1 LWNKSLCKDKTTLI
15 KKVTGEPSPVTTLS
29 PHREVEELFLDHF
42 EYYAPATAAEAFA
55 LAGRLGEGGKV
66 LAGGTDLLL
75 MMKDKIIKPRYL
87 VDINGVKELQGINYE
102 AGKGAVIGAAVKI
115 SAIEHSPIIRGKYF
129 ALWQAAGELG
139 SVQVRSMA
147 TIGGNS
153 CHASPAA
160 ETPTPLAALGATV
173 VIAGTA
179 GKREL
184 PVEEF
189 ILGNRQTALKEGE
202 LLTCFILPEPPSRSA
217 SRYAYIGLR
226 DAMEIDAVN
235 MAVNLVLE
243 EDGMTVKNLKL
254 VMGSVAPRPLI
265 SAAVPK
271 LLTGRKF
278 EPMLLE
284 QAGAAAAGEAKP
296 ISDIRASAEY
306 RREMVAVLAC
316 RLLQQAFDAALEV

>member
-1 LWNKSLCKDKTTLI
+1 
-15 KKVTGEPSPVTTLS
+15 
-29 PHREVEELFLDHF
+29 LFLDHF

-55 LAGRLGEGGKV
+55 LAGRLGEGARV

-75 MMKDKIIKPRYL
+75 MMKDKLIKPCYL
-87 VDINGVKELQGINYE
+87 VDINGVKEFQGINYE
-102 AGKGAVIGAAVKI
+102 AGKGAVIGAAVRI
-115 SAIEHSPIIRGKYF
+115 SEIEHSPLIRDKYY

-160 ETPTPLAALGATV
+160 ETPPPLAALGATV
-173 VIAGTA
+173 VIAGAA

-184 PVEEF
+184 SLEDF

-202 LLTCFILPEPPSRSA
+202 LLTGFILPEPAPRSA

-235 MAVNLVLE
+235 MAVNLVLD
-243 EDGMTVKNLKL
+243 EDRLTVKNLKL

-284 QAGAAAAGEAKP
+284 QVAAAAAGEAKP

-306 RREMVAVLAC
+306 RREMVAVLAR
-316 RLLQQAFDAALEV
+316 RLLQEAFDAAREV